1 LHKKFSNLFVLTGN
15 IAIFSGESERSD
27 GGNITAM
34 AGVTSADAKV
44 GGSIDVVGGAGTSNM
59 IYNGGNGGNA

>member
-1 LHKKFSNLFVLTGN
+1 
-15 IAIFSGESERSD
+15 
-27 GGNITAM
+27 M